1 MKIKTDAMLAVVAA
15 AVGAA
20 LPLAADAEEVSATL
34 SGFRLD
40 TSGIPVVLSS
50 QSDVDSFSAYRP
62 VTYLPGD
69 TVTVVSPTGAVS
81 TLVEDAPAAG
91 GRTFTPDAGGLW
103 RIANSKGSVAYV
115 GVGWS
120 VFGDGTTQMSSPLAP
135 IAIHTAGPGPDRRG
149 RVNEFPPVAYSGDYW
164 IGDASK
170 AVRLTFT
177 PPAESG
183 LSPTVINRTGTG
195 IQSFTFDE
203 AGSWTVL
210 MEMADGTTR
219 EATVFV
225 KAGFVLMVL

>member
-50 QSDVDSFSAYRP
+50 QSDVDSFSANRP

-69 TVTVVSPTGAVS
+69 TVTVVSPTGTVS

-91 GRTFTPDAGGLW
+91 GRTFSPDAGGLW
-103 RIANSKGSVAYV
+103 RIANSKGAVAYV

-120 VFGDGTTQMSSPLAP
+120 VFGDGTTQSSSPLAP

-149 RVNEFPPVAYSGDYW
+149 RPGEFPPVAYSGDDW

-170 AVRLTFT
+170 AVTLTFS
-177 PPAESG
+177 PPAASG
-183 LSPTVINRTGTG
+183 LSPVVVNRSGTGT
-195 IQSFTFDE
+195 QSFTFDE
-203 AGSWTVL
+203 AGFWTVL

-225 KAGFVLMVL
+225 KAGFVLVFR

>member
-1 MKIKTDAMLAVVAA
+1 MKIKTDAMLAVVVA

-20 LPLAADAEEVSATL
+20 LPLAADAEEISATL

-40 TSGIPVVLSS
+40 TSGLPVALLS
-50 QSDVDSFSAYRP
+50 QSDVDSFSACRP
-62 VTYLPGD
+62 VTYLSGETI
-69 TVTVVSPTGAVS
+69 TVASPAGTVS
-81 TLVEDAPAAG
+81 TLIEDAPSAG
-91 GRTFTPDAGGLW
+91 TRTFTPNAGGLW
-103 RIANSKGSVAYV
+103 RLSNSNGAIAYV

-120 VFGDGTTQMSSPLAP
+120 VFGDGTTQMSLPLAP
-135 IAIHTAGPGPDRRG
+135 VTIHTAGPGPDRKG
-149 RVNEFPPVAYSGDYW
+149 RASDFPPVAYSGDDW

-177 PPAESG
+177 PPANSG

-219 EATVFV
+219 VATVFV
-225 KAGFVLMVL
+225 KAGFVLRVR